1 MLLPE
6 NAFIAL
12 ICMQHSLPQ
21 TLLIKLNTAFI
32 NLGRRVTP
40 LNLTRRGRFHLQEGQ
55 RMTRNKANL
64 TVQIDDTQ
72 VKVTRWDFSP
82 GAETGWH
89 THAMDYIVVPLT
101 GGTLNAEL
109 PSGSIVENQLTVGTS
124 YARPAGVN
132 HNIING
138 NKKPFSFI
146 EIELK

>member
-1 MLLPE
+1 
-6 NAFIAL
+6 
-12 ICMQHSLPQ
+12 
-21 TLLIKLNTAFI
+21 
-32 NLGRRVTP
+32 
-40 LNLTRRGRFHLQEGQ
+40 
-55 RMTRNKANL
+55 MTRKKANP

-101 GGTLNAEL
+101 EGTLKAEL
-109 PSGSIVENQLTVGTS
+109 PSGSTIENKLTVGTS

-132 HNIING
+132 HNIINM
-138 NKKPFSFI
+138 NHEPFSFI

>member
-6 NAFIAL
+6 NAIITP
-12 ICMQHSLPQ
+12 ICIKHSLPQ
-21 TLLIKLNTAFI
+21 TLLIKINTAFI
-32 NLGRRVTP
+32 NLRRRVTP
-40 LNLTRRGRFHLQEGQ
+40 LNLIRRDRFHFQEGQ
-55 RMTRNKANL
+55 RMTRKKANP
-64 TVQIDDTQ
+64 TVQIDDMQ

-101 GGTLNAEL
+101 EGTLKAEL
-109 PSGSIVENQLTVGTS
+109 PSGSTVENKLTVGAS

-132 HNIING
+132 HNIINM
-138 NKKPFSFI
+138 NHAPFSFI

>member
-6 NAFIAL
+6 NATIAL
-12 ICMQHSLPQ
+12 ICIQNILPQ
-21 TLLIKLNTAFI
+21 TLLIKVNTAHI
-32 NLGRRVTP
+32 NLRRRVTP
-40 LNLTRRGRFHLQEGQ
+40 LNLIRRDRFHFQERQ
-55 RMTRNKANL
+55 RMIRKKANP

-101 GGTLNAEL
+101 EGTLNAEL
-109 PSGSIVENQLTVGTS
+109 PSGSKVESKLTVGAS

-132 HNIING
+132 HNIINV
-138 NKKPFSFI
+138 NNEPFSFI

>member
-1 MLLPE
+1 
-6 NAFIAL
+6 
-12 ICMQHSLPQ
+12 
-21 TLLIKLNTAFI
+21 
-32 NLGRRVTP
+32 
-40 LNLTRRGRFHLQEGQ
+40 
-55 RMTRNKANL
+55 MTRKKANP

-101 GGTLNAEL
+101 EGTLKRRIAKR
-109 PSGSIVENQLTVGTS
+109 VESREQINIGAS

-132 HNIING
+132 HNIINV
-138 NKKPFSFI
+138 NNKPFSFI